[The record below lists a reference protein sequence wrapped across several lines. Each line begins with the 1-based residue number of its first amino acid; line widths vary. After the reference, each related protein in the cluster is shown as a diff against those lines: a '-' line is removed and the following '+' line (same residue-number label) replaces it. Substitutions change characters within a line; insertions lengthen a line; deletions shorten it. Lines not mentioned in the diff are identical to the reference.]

1 MKNLVIFGVLALYFL
16 PILAQSTYDPKALE
30 VLEAMSNRYKA
41 IPSFT
46 ASVKSTLLNEAE
58 GIKEESAGDIT
69 VKGQKY
75 YLTMDDQVII
85 NDGKTV
91 WTYLAAANEV
101 NIDNYYADEDEISP
115 TKIYDAYKKGHK
127 YLYIGEVT
135 ESSTLCHVVDLNP
148 EKRDAQFFRIRL
160 NISKKDNSLV
170 SWTMYDKTGN
180 KYTYLITKFNP
191 NAKVEDNF
199 FTFDPK
205 KYPGVEIIDLR

>member
-1 MKNLVIFGVLALYFL
+1 M
-16 PILAQSTYDPKALE
+16 AQSTYDPKALE
-30 VLEAMSNRYKA
+30 VLEAMSKRYKA
-41 IPSFT
+41 IPAFT
-46 ASVKSTLLNEAE
+46 ASIKSTLLNEVE
-58 GIKEESAGDIT
+58 NIKEESTGEIS

-75 YLTMDDQVII
+75 FLTMDDQVII

-91 WTYLAAANEV
+91 WTYLSAANEV

-127 YLYIGEVT
+127 YLYIGEAT
-135 ESSTLCHVVDLNP
+135 EAGTACHVVDLSP

-160 NISKKDNSLV
+160 NISKKDNNLV

-191 NAKVEDNF
+191 NAKLDDNF
-199 FTFDPK
+199 FSFDPK

>member
-1 MKNLVIFGVLALYFL
+1 MKNLLILTVVSIFCHNLV
-16 PILAQSTYDPKALE
+16 AQSTYDPKALE
-30 VLEAMSNRYKA
+30 VLEAMSNKYKS
-41 IPSFT
+41 IPAFT
-46 ASVKSTLLNEAE
+46 ASIKSTLLNESE
-58 GIKEESAGDIT
+58 GIKEESKGDIT

-127 YLYIGEVT
+127 YLYIGEAT
-135 ESSTLCHVVDLNP
+135 EGGVLCNVVDLSP

-160 NISKKDNSLV
+160 NISKKDFSLV

-180 KYTYLITKFNP
+180 KYTYLITKFTP
-191 NAKVEDNF
+191 NAKIEDSF
-199 FTFDPK
+199 FSFDPK